1 MGAGVMRDC
10 LPHSLPHNFAC
21 AVPKSTSS
29 EGKVPSSTL
38 ETEELAAVAHRSTLG
53 ECKLQTIATMSQQ
66 DGGSVDQQNA
76 IESRLSS
83 ELMEARETFKAAK
96 RQFKTGAGQAHA
108 TGLYHADG
116 AHALRSAAKEYIHAR
131 QQYRDVLRRLNDFI
145 LNGAIPPE

>member
-21 AVPKSTSS
+21 TVPKSTSS

-53 ECKLQTIATMSQQ
+53 ECKLQTIATTSWQ
-66 DGGSVDQQNA
+66 DGGSRDQQNA

-83 ELMEARETFKAAK
+83 ELMEARETYEAAK
-96 RQFKTGAGQAHA
+96 CQFKTRAGQA
-108 TGLYHADG
+108 GWPLSGGSD
-116 AHALRSAAKEYIHAR
+116 SAPRAR
-131 QQYRDVLRRLNDFI
+131 RDLHPQPSGIDSELRRAVPTGREDLD
-145 LNGAIPPE
+145 GVR